1 MKNFFLLLVIIL
13 TSCTSNKTNYEGQW
27 VNINDYKTIMN
38 ITKDG
43 SNYIFELHNRK
54 VVGTEQGDIL
64 NVNLEGINSTCAI
77 TEDGNLLISN
87 VGEFVRYKKPETDE
101 ERINLLKNKIL
112 AAIKT
117 NDYRSFINLY
127 VNEYDVNE
135 HYELSKIFQRPTKVW
150 DKFKNKDDGVY
161 VDWNNVKLDLES
173 EENRYELNPEYGKTI
188 LTNKLTIPIISGN
201 DKFVMRQNVFI
212 KIGDE
217 FKVCFL
223 DGKVEK
229 R

>member
-13 TSCTSNKTNYEGQW
+13 TSCTSNKSNYEGQW
-27 VNINDYKTIMN
+27 VSINDYKTIMN

-101 ERINLLKNKIL
+101 ERINLLKKKIL
-112 AAIKT
+112 ASIKT
-117 NDYRSFINLY
+117 NDYRSFVNLY

-135 HYELSKIFQRPTKVW
+135 HYELSNIFQRPSEVW
-150 DKFKNKDDGVY
+150 DKFKNEDDGVY

-173 EENRYELNPEYGKTI
+173 EENKYKLIPDYTKAI